1 MSRIKIPSRF
11 LDTTVNIYRQSTTK
25 DDIGEFDVTEI
36 TEYANVPAL
45 VRPEKSELE
54 FELQGK
60 AFYQTDA
67 CYINRYDPSLRKPLG
82 GDYVLDTETA
92 KKYLVLQV
100 ENQKSFRKSITEG
113 THIKLI
119 MRYIGLVETVKTQ
132 TLTTKGRI
140 A

>member
-1 MSRIKIPSRF
+1 M
-11 LDTTVNIYRQSTTK
+11 DTTVNIYRPTATK
-25 DDIGEFDVTEI
+25 DDIGEFDVTEVN
-36 TEYANVPAL
+36 EYANVPAF

-67 CYINRYDPSLRKPLG
+67 CYINRYDPTIRKPLG

-92 KKYLVLQV
+92 KKYLVLKV

-119 MRYIGLVETVKTQ
+119 MRYIGLIETVKTK